1 MGIRERIDLGLEGIV
16 AAIMAVIC
24 IVVFLGVVFRY
35 VLFSPLTW
43 TEEVARLCLVWI
55 TFLGTYLAYRRKLH
69 ISIEVIRVR
78 LSAPV
83 QHGIHVV
90 VTILVAVLMGT
101 LAIQGT
107 RYSYAFLGSQTPL
120 LGIPL
125 GVVYAALPFSAA
137 LLFLVVLADLI
148 EIARGRSSIDVVLK
162 ADHL

>member
-1 MGIRERIDLGLEGIV
+1 MGIRERVDLGLEGIM

-69 ISIEVIRVR
+69 ISIEVIRLR

-83 QHGIHVV
+83 QHRIHIV

-101 LAIQGT
+101 LAIEGAH
-107 RYSYAFLGSQTPL
+107 YSYAFLGSRTPL
-120 LGIPL
+120 LGIRL
-125 GVVYAALPFSAA
+125 GVVYAALPFSAT
-137 LLFLVVLADLI
+137 LLFLVVLADLVDI
-148 EIARGRSSIDVVLK
+148 VRGRSSVDVVLK